1 MWRLAARRA
10 DDGHC
15 PEACDLRPEHH
26 AESAERAS
34 LPRAD
39 EVGDA
44 PGEARAKREQQAVHP
59 VGRVAALASSWF
71 AW

>member
-1 MWRLAARRA
+1 MRRLAASGTDDRHRA
-10 DDGHC
+10 EPG
-15 PEACDLRPEHH
+15 DLRPEHD
-26 AESAERAS
+26 AERSERAS

-39 EVGDA
+39 EVGDP
-44 PGEARAKREQQAVHP
+44 PGEARAEREQEAVHP